1 MTMEFPTSACRSVGF
16 GGAEVMVIDM
26 GRSPEFGPDIATVA
40 QLLGDRTRALM
51 VGELTTGQPL
61 SASSLAALVG
71 ISRPTASEHLGKLVE
86 GGILHVERVGRHAY
100 YRLASHDVAVA
111 LDALASVAPDLTP
124 PAPPAHG
131 PSVLSETRTCYDHL
145 GGKLGVALTEA
156 LQEQGLIRRDAQQW
170 EVEFETWDQR
180 RPLGITCEPLKDSRR
195 PIVRGCADW
204 SGPSHH
210 IAGGLAAALTQR
222 LFSLGWLTR
231 ASKDDRT
238 VAPTRVGLAG
248 LRRTFGLTLCEL
260 GPAR

>member
-1 MTMEFPTSACRSVGF
+1 
-16 GGAEVMVIDM
+16 M
-26 GRSPEFGPDIATVA
+26 GRSTEFGPDIATVA

-71 ISRPTASEHLGKLVE
+71 ISRPTASEHLHKLVE

-100 YRLASHDVAVA
+100 YRLASNEVAVA

-124 PAPPAHG
+124 PAPPAHSPG
-131 PSVLSETRTCYDHL
+131 ILSATRTCYDHL
-145 GGKLGVALTEA
+145 GGQLGVALTDA
-156 LQEQGLIRRDAQQW
+156 LQEQGLIRRDAKQW
-170 EVEFETWDQR
+170 EVAFEAWDER
-180 RPLGITCEPLKDSRR
+180 RPLGIICAPLKDSRR

-204 SGPSHH
+204 SGPRHH
-210 IAGGLAAALTQR
+210 IAGGLAAVMTRR

-231 ASKDDRT
+231 ASAGDRI
-238 VAPTRVGLAG
+238 VAPTKLGVVG
-248 LRRTFGLTLCEL
+248 LRRTFGLRMSEL